1 LGAFTGPFRNSLVES
16 WTVILR
22 DKGVRVSDGFSVAQV
37 LVTPVVLREWHLQ
50 GLPSDKT
57 SVESAIAATTVA
69 TGRWPLLIDPQ
80 RQACRWLKHKA
91 AAQENISSTETTAVR
106 NA

>member
-1 LGAFTGPFRNSLVES
+1 M
-16 WTVILR
+16 
-22 DKGVRVSDGFSVAQV
+22 
-37 LVTPVVLREWHLQ
+37 LREWHLQ

-80 RQACRWLKHKA
+80 RQACRWLKHKGNYF
-91 AAQENISSTETTAVR
+91 QYEAVPKLQHDYSMFPKQQYCGKIPQPIGVQDGEMMFML
-106 NA
+106 APL